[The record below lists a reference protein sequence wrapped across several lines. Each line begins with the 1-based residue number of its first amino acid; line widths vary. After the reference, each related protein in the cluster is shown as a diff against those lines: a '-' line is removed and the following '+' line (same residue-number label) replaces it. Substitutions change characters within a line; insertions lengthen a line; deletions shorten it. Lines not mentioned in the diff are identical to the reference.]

1 MIPRADIFAVSSQD
15 SFDDIINQMSAA
27 NHSRVP
33 VYRDTLDDVVGI
45 IHIKDLFAHLRAG
58 DTPSVDKL
66 LRPALFISPAIRLLD
81 LLHEMRLRRRHLAL
95 VVDEFGGVDGL
106 ITIEDLVEQIVGE
119 IEDEHDKT
127 TTPRFEVKDD
137 GTAIADARLEVEDL
151 ESVAGKLLD
160 DDERDE
166 VDTVGGRVFAL
177 AGRVPGRGEVVRHRA
192 GIASLALPPLFILP
206 ALFLLGMP
214 VWKAIHAP
222 SRLAAARIFGAAGLG
237 WFLASTFWVSHAL
250 IVEASSLW
258 VLTPFV
264 ALALAFILALFWAV
278 AAALSWTHNGS
289 AVVRLLC
296 LIAVFGVTEWSRSFV
311 ATGFPWSL
319 MGGLFAVHLGSL
331 QMASLMGV
339 YGLTLLAFGAA
350 MAPLFWI
357 LSARGLAL
365 LLVMIPLLGT
375 GWGVLRLDSQLAA
388 SSITAPSANGPS
400 TNAPKARLV
409 QPVVPQNDKW
419 NRQKRPAHLASLIA
433 LSQTGT
439 SSPDLAAIS

>member
-1 MIPRADIFAVSSQD
+1 MAALFGKLFPAFARPASRREELTELLQESVGDKASFDSHEGALLQNFLSLRDLTAADVMIPRADIFAVSSQD

-33 VYRDTLDDVVGI
+33 VYRDTLDGVVGI
-45 IHIKDLFAHLRAG
+45 IHIKDLFAHLRTG

-166 VDTVGGRVFAL
+166 VDTVGGLVFAL

-192 GIASLALPPLFILP
+192 GIQFEILEGDPRRIILLKIRGLP
-206 ALFLLGMP
+206 
-214 VWKAIHAP
+214 
-222 SRLAAARIFGAAGLG
+222 RAAARQA
-237 WFLASTFWVSHAL
+237 
-250 IVEASSLW
+250 
-258 VLTPFV
+258 
-264 ALALAFILALFWAV
+264 
-278 AAALSWTHNGS
+278 
-289 AVVRLLC
+289 
-296 LIAVFGVTEWSRSFV
+296 
-311 ATGFPWSL
+311 
-319 MGGLFAVHLGSL
+319 
-331 QMASLMGV
+331 Q
-339 YGLTLLAFGAA
+339 
-350 MAPLFWI
+350 
-357 LSARGLAL
+357 
-365 LLVMIPLLGT
+365 
-375 GWGVLRLDSQLAA
+375 D
-388 SSITAPSANGPS
+388 
-400 TNAPKARLV
+400 
-409 QPVVPQNDKW
+409 
-419 NRQKRPAHLASLIA
+419 
-433 LSQTGT
+433 
-439 SSPDLAAIS
+439 

>member
-1 MIPRADIFAVSSQD
+1 MAALLGKLFPAFARPASRREELTELLQESVGDKASFDSHEGALLQNFLSLRDLTAADVMIPRADIFAVSSQD

-45 IHIKDLFAHLRAG
+45 IHIKDLFAHLRTG

-166 VDTVGGRVFAL
+166 VDTVGGLVFAL
-177 AGRVPGRGEVVRHRA
+177 AGRVPGRGEGVRHRA
-192 GIASLALPPLFILP
+192 GIQFEILDGDPRRIILLKIRGLP
-206 ALFLLGMP
+206 
-214 VWKAIHAP
+214 
-222 SRLAAARIFGAAGLG
+222 RAAARQA
-237 WFLASTFWVSHAL
+237 
-250 IVEASSLW
+250 
-258 VLTPFV
+258 
-264 ALALAFILALFWAV
+264 
-278 AAALSWTHNGS
+278 
-289 AVVRLLC
+289 
-296 LIAVFGVTEWSRSFV
+296 
-311 ATGFPWSL
+311 
-319 MGGLFAVHLGSL
+319 
-331 QMASLMGV
+331 Q
-339 YGLTLLAFGAA
+339 
-350 MAPLFWI
+350 
-357 LSARGLAL
+357 
-365 LLVMIPLLGT
+365 
-375 GWGVLRLDSQLAA
+375 D
-388 SSITAPSANGPS
+388 
-400 TNAPKARLV
+400 
-409 QPVVPQNDKW
+409 
-419 NRQKRPAHLASLIA
+419 
-433 LSQTGT
+433 
-439 SSPDLAAIS
+439 